1 MKTLRESLLDDFGS
15 QAKDLRKEQI
25 KEWLEKNNRHRS
37 NFKINDDYTINIYT
51 FDYKGD
57 GDFPDFIQFNR
68 CEVDFICNDRNMTS
82 LRGCPSEVGGNFNC
96 RHNRLKT
103 LDGGPKR
110 VDEDYECSNNEL
122 TSLRGCPSEV
132 GGNFNCC
139 HNRLKTLDDG
149 PKRVDGGYVCHDNE
163 LISLKGCAENIW
175 DYFDCR
181 NNQLEDLVGGPKT
194 VKGNYFC
201 EYNKD
206 LISLDGGPNIVK
218 GDIYLKDTG
227 IQKEEIEHF
236 LKTDEDFKR

>member
-103 LDGGPKR
+103 LD
-110 VDEDYECSNNEL
+110 
-122 TSLRGCPSEV
+122 
-132 GGNFNCC
+132 
-139 HNRLKTLDDG
+139 DG

-236 LKTDEDFKR
+236 LKTHPRVHGISA